1 MSEQI
6 PSVANEI
13 ILRDILA
20 IDRTRLANQRTLLS
34 YIRTGLYF
42 IATAVGIAFLRKNDV
57 LFGWKEWALTFIGT
71 LSIVFGVI
79 NYFMMRRKIRRA
91 YK

>member
-6 PSVANEI
+6 PSVENEI

-34 YIRTGLYF
+34 FIRTGLYF
-42 IATAVGIAFLRKNDV
+42 IATAVGIAFLRKNDI
-57 LFGWKEWALTFIGT
+57 LFGWKEWSLTGIGV
-71 LSIVFGVI
+71 LSIVVGII
-79 NYFMMRRKIRRA
+79 NYLLMRKKIRHA